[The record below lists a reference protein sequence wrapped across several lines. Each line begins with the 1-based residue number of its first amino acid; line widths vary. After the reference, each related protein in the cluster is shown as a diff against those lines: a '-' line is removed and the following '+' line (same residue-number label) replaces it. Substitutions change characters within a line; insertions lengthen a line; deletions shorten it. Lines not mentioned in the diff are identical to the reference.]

1 MAVTGKGIL
10 GWRGPKGLSAYDIAL
25 QNGFVGTEK
34 EWLSTL
40 GTASHFTETKDVYV
54 TKATNEEILSLPE
67 DYLSSDFSMLNIYIN
82 GLRLTP
88 DLYSI
93 NETARTITLTN
104 PIVEVGT
111 EIELVTLTVTT
122 NDLPILET
130 ITADSTNDTA
140 TGTKAVYDFV
150 TNEVKKVPSQI
161 IDDTTASTSKVY
173 SSNKVNSLLTSKLDT
188 SNIQVIT
195 GQVSNIGAGATS
207 ITDIEYPTGFTKDN
221 TLIIGKMVSSNNSYY
236 DMTDLEATANGFPT
250 IKQVALTDD
259 GIRLWLQN
267 TSTGSAR
274 IGYYK
279 IIIMKIGG

>member
-10 GWRGPKGLSAYDIAL
+10 GWRGQKGLSAYDIAL

-40 GTASHFTETKDVYV
+40 GTSSHFTETKEVYI
-54 TKATNEEILSLPE
+54 TKVANEELLSLPE
-67 DYLSSDFSMLNIYIN
+67 EYLSNEFSMLNVYIN

-93 NETARTITLTN
+93 NETARTITFTN

-122 NDLPILET
+122 NDLPIIET
-130 ITADSTNDTA
+130 ITADATNDT
-140 TGTKAVYDFV
+140 TSGTKAIHDFV
-150 TNEVKKVPSQI
+150 KNEVSKVPSQI
-161 IDDTTASTSKVY
+161 INDTAANTSKVY
-173 SSNKVNSLLTSKLDT
+173 SSNKVESLLTSKLNT
-188 SNIQVIT
+188 SNFKTLT
-195 GQVSNIGAGATS
+195 GSVSNIGAGATS
-207 ITDIEYPTGFTKDN
+207 ITDIEYPEGFTKDN
-221 TLIIGKMVSSNNSYY
+221 TLIISKMVSSNNVYY
-236 DMTDLEATANGFPT
+236 EMTDLEATANGFPT

-259 GIRLWLQN
+259 GIRLWLEN
-267 TSTGSAR
+267 TSTDTAR

-279 IIIMKIGG
+279 LTIMKIGG